1 MNNCISKTEL
11 ARKMGVSPGTVRN
24 YLDAIA
30 DKLPHYNRYQ
40 KILTPDQ
47 HTVFREHY
55 CVE

>member
-1 MNNCISKTEL
+1 MENCISKTEL
-11 ARKMGVSPGTVRN
+11 ARKMGVSLGTVRN